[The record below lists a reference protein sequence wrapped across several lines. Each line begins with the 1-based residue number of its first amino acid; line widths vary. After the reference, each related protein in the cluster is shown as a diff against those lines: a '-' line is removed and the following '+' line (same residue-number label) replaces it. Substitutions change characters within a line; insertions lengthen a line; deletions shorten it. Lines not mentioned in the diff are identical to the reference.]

1 MACIGRISSTLVMPC
16 GAPANA
22 DLSRPV
28 SAKLLNASDIASFT
42 IAPDSRATI
51 TRKPTTVGYDVTA
64 VNNSLVVTVGLKSQ
78 DIMPGAYDV
87 SITFKSFSGRHSI
100 ASNPAPFGV
109 VGAMERAEL
118 VIAVD
123 HGDRI
128 RVYGLGAPLVCTEIA
143 GDSSASAYVTYT
155 FGVEDWQVGTT
166 AHYLSRADYD
176 ALSTP
181 VPVPKPEPEP
191 EPEQGPKLNQK
202 EKWAKN

>member
-1 MACIGRISSTLVMPC
+1 MACIGKIASTLAMPC
-16 GAPANA
+16 GAPAQA
-22 DLSRPV
+22 DMSRPV
-28 SAKLLNASDIASFT
+28 SAKLINASDIASFT
-42 IAPDSRATI
+42 ISGSEAKI
-51 TRKPTTVGYDVTA
+51 TRIPTAVGYDVTT

-78 DIMPGAYDV
+78 DIIPGAYDV
-87 SITFKSFSGRHSI
+87 AITFKSFSGNYSIESHS
-100 ASNPAPFGV
+100 APLGV
-109 VGAMERAEL
+109 VGTMERAEL

-143 GDSSASAYVTYT
+143 ADSSASANVTYT

-181 VPVPKPEPEP
+181 
-191 EPEQGPKLNQK
+191 
-202 EKWAKN
+202 AT

>member
-1 MACIGRISSTLVMPC
+1 MACIGRIASTLVMPC
-16 GAPANA
+16 GAPASA
-22 DLSRPV
+22 DLSAPV
-28 SAKLLNASDIASFT
+28 SAKLLNASDIGSFT
-42 IAPDSRATI
+42 ITSGSRATI
-51 TRKPTTVGYDVTA
+51 TRKPTTVGYDITT

-78 DIMPGAYDV
+78 DIIPGAYDV
-87 SITFKSFSGRHSI
+87 AITFKVFSGSYSI
-100 ASNPAPFGV
+100 ASVSTPM
-109 VGAMERAEL
+109 GAIGTLERAEL

-128 RVYGLGAPLVCTEIA
+128 RVYGLGAPLVCTELS

-181 VPVPKPEPEP
+181 AVAPEP
-191 EPEQGPKLNQK
+191 
-202 EKWAKN
+202 